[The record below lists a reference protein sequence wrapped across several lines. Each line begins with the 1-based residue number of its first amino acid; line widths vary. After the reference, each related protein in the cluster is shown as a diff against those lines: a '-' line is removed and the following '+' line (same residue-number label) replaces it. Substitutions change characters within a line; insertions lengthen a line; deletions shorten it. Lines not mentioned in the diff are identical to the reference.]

1 MLTVRSALNCS
12 TVLALA
18 LVSASAKA
26 EDLTFTLTNNS
37 SFVVVEFYASPSD
50 VGEWE
55 EDILGTGVL
64 GSGEYSQITI
74 GDGREQCEYD
84 LRFVFDDG
92 DVVDRGGVNL
102 CETGSYT
109 LTD

>member
-1 MLTVRSALNCS
+1 MAGVDRRDRAL
-12 TVLALA
+12 
-18 LVSASAKA
+18 
-26 EDLTFTLTNNS
+26 
-37 SFVVVEFYASPSD
+37 YA
-50 VGEWE
+50 
-55 EDILGTGVL
+55 
-64 GSGEYSQITI
+64 I